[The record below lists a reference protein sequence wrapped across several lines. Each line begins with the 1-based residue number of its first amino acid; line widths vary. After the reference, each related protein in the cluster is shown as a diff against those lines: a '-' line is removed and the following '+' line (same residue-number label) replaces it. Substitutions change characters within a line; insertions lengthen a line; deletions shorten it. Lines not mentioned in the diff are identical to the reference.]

1 MTCMFKMTNG
11 TTYHN
16 CSGQYR
22 RPNPIHVQKKQN
34 FWNNRSR
41 WSCITHHHTLPEYS
55 GDQDIIY
62 TVLSLPNSME
72 RGLFKRGI
80 TRREYQICLLEARYP
95 CKKWTNITKST
106 EPTKRKYQNGGCFQ
120 TRSVFGDKQ
129 ASNESY
135 TVDTIE
141 SRTKRLCIRNRPV
154 VNDTLRDKVFQGVG
168 SDLIAPWLTPTELH
182 CVKKTFR
189 CDWDWGQSWYG
200 GKVKNKAVAAQVAA
214 FLPRG
219 RTIIHLIDSFGADD
233 VFSALWYILSCSE
246 FIQATFQYGH
256 YKSIR
261 RLDRLK

>member
-1 MTCMFKMTNG
+1 MEQLITIALVNIGDQIQFMFKKNKISG
-11 TTYHN
+11 TIGHGGHVLHTTIH
-16 CSGQYR
+16 C
-22 RPNPIHVQKKQN
+22 PNTVEIRTLYT
-34 FWNNRSR
+34 RSYPSLTA
-41 WSCITHHHTLPEYS
+41 WSEACLRE
-55 GDQDIIY
+55 
-62 TVLSLPNSME
+62 
-72 RGLFKRGI
+72 GLQEENTRYASWKRV
-80 TRREYQICLLEARYP
+80 YP